1 MRWDSV
7 LRGRRG
13 LPFGRFLGLLLLAGV
28 WELASGGMGSVPP
41 VSAHPLAE
49 VRFDRT
55 IAVRLSAAGVDVTY
69 TLDVS
74 VLGMHLDAARRLA
87 PEEIARM
94 ERTWRGY
101 ATAYAR
107 KAVEEVQG
115 RLQVR
120 VDGQPL
126 ALELIH
132 WDVTLSDHPTCRY
145 LLRGRWPNGGRQRL
159 VEIEDRTFEEYPGLV
174 HLTVAARGTEREVE
188 IVDLEEP
195 PLRLRS
201 RPIEQL
207 SAEEALQARRARAEV
222 LLPAERPAPPSAGP
236 SSAAPELG
244 PSELSTEPLPEGPS
258 SSLWADLHERG
269 LLALFDS
276 HLGWGVLLLA
286 AFLFGAAHAFTPGH
300 GKTLVAAYLIGER
313 GTVRHA
319 CLLAL
324 ATTIAHTGSVFLVA
338 IVLWLIYGT
347 QIPALA
353 HGLLQLAAGLLV
365 VGVGLWL
372 LSRRLAGQ
380 ADHFHLFGGH
390 HHHHHHHH
398 HQGHH
403 HHDHHH
409 HSHSLSS
416 PLSPPPAHAQ
426 SASQVHERVHAS
438 GRDQSPSEAP
448 EDSPAQGHPST
459 PARDEPHSTGPG
471 SPPSGSSPL
480 PGSSPFSDAPAFASP
495 EGSRRPQAGP
505 PSSTA
510 KKDEGTIGW
519 LRVVLMGLGGGLVP
533 CWDAVLLLVAAS
545 ALGRLDAAIPLLLA
559 FSLGLGAVLVG
570 LGVAVVYALRA
581 GQHRFSESRW
591 FRMLPTFSAA
601 LLVGLGLWL
610 CQNALALLGGRAG

>member
-1 MRWDSV
+1 M
-7 LRGRRG
+7 G
-13 LPFGRFLGLLLLAGV
+13 L
-28 WELASGGMGSVPP
+28 VPA

-74 VLGMHLDAARRLA
+74 VLGMHLDAARRLT
-87 PEEIARM
+87 PEEVARL

-107 KAVEEVQG
+107 KAAEEVQG

-132 WDVTLSDHPTCRY
+132 WDVTLSDHPTYRY

-159 VEIEDRTFEEYPGLV
+159 VEIEDRTFDEYPGLV
-174 HLTVAARGTEREVE
+174 HLTVAARGAERELE
-188 IVDLEEP
+188 ILDLEEP

-207 SAEEALQARRARAEV
+207 SAEEARQARRARVEV
-222 LLPAERPAPPSAGP
+222 LLPAERPTPAAGTSPTAPEAGP
-236 SSAAPELG
+236 S
-244 PSELSTEPLPEGPS
+244 EPLPEPLPES
-258 SSLWADLHERG
+258 SSPRLWADLQERG

-324 ATTIAHTGSVFLVA
+324 ATTVAHTGSVFLVA

-365 VGVGLWL
+365 VGVGIWL

-380 ADHFHLFGGH
+380 ADHFHLFGDH
-390 HHHHHHHH
+390 HHHHHHPHH
-398 HQGHH
+398 HPP
-403 HHDHHH
+403 HDHHGH
-409 HSHSLSS
+409 HRHHLGQALGQSLRPDAGDTGRSSDSAHAPVSPATPSS
-416 PLSPPPAHAQ
+416 PG
-426 SASQVHERVHAS
+426 S
-438 GRDQSPSEAP
+438 GRSAADACFSP
-448 EDSPAQGHPST
+448 
-459 PARDEPHSTGPG
+459 TGRNG
-471 SPPSGSSPL
+471 
-480 PGSSPFSDAPAFASP
+480 
-495 EGSRRPQAGP
+495 
-505 PSSTA
+505 
-510 KKDEGTIGW
+510 GTIGW

-581 GQHRFSESRW
+581 GQHHFSESRW

>member
-1 MRWDSV
+1 MRW
-7 LRGRRG
+7 RREIRPG
-13 LPFGRFLGLLLLAGV
+13 QFLGLLLIWFWGLALSWAG
-28 WELASGGMGSVPP
+28 LPP
-41 VSAHPLAE
+41 SAAAHPLAE

-55 IAVRLSAAGVDVTY
+55 IAIRLSAGSVDAIY

-74 VLGMHLDAARRLA
+74 VLGMHLDAARRLT
-87 PEEIARM
+87 PEEVAQM

-101 ATAYAR
+101 ALAYAR
-107 KAVEEVQG
+107 KAAEEVQK

-126 ALELIH
+126 MLELVH

-145 LLRGRWPNGGRQRL
+145 LLRGRWPKGGRQRL
-159 VEIEDRTFEEYPGLV
+159 VEIEDRTFDDYPGLV
-174 HLTVAARGTEREVE
+174 NLTVATRGAERDLE
-188 IVDLEEP
+188 ILDLEEP

-207 SAEEALQARRARAEV
+207 PAEEALQARRARVEV
-222 LLPAERPAPPSAGP
+222 LLPAEQPRSPPAGIPPV
-236 SSAAPELG
+236 APTPA
-244 PSELSTEPLPEGPS
+244 PSELLPDAPS
-258 SSLWADLHERG
+258 PRFWTDLHERG

-276 HLGWGVLLLA
+276 HLGWGFLLLA

-324 ATTIAHTGSVFLVA
+324 ATTVAHTGSVFLVA

-365 VGVGLWL
+365 VGVGIWL

-380 ADHFHLFGGH
+380 ADHFHLFGDH
-390 HHHHHHHH
+390 HHHHHPNS
-398 HQGHH
+398 
-403 HHDHHH
+403 
-409 HSHSLSS
+409 HSHSRHQTHPHSHPHAHVDGHGHS
-416 PLSPPPAHAQ
+416 QSEIHGHSYSEAHDHAHAQ
-426 SASQVHERVHAS
+426 EEPHDSGDGSSQSSSVS
-438 GRDQSPSEAP
+438 SP
-448 EDSPAQGHPST
+448 DT
-459 PARDEPHSTGPG
+459 PAIS
-471 SPPSGSSPL
+471 SLYGSSHPATDVSV
-480 PGSSPFSDAPAFASP
+480 SSA
-495 EGSRRPQAGP
+495 R
-505 PSSTA
+505 
-510 KKDEGTIGW
+510 KDGGTIAW

-545 ALGRLDAAIPLLLA
+545 AVGRLDAAIPLLLA
-559 FSLGLGAVLVG
+559 FSLGLGMVLVG

-581 GQHRFSESRW
+581 GQHHFSESRW
-591 FRMLPTFSAA
+591 FRLLPTFSAA

-610 CQNALALLGGRAG
+610 CQNALALLGGHAG

>member
-1 MRWDSV
+1 
-7 LRGRRG
+7 LT
-13 LPFGRFLGLLLLAGV
+13 
-28 WELASGGMGSVPP
+28 
-41 VSAHPLAE
+41 E

-74 VLGMHLDAARRLA
+74 VLGMHLDAARRLT
-87 PEEIARM
+87 PEEVARL
-94 ERTWRGY
+94 ERTWRSY
-101 ATAYAR
+101 VTAYAR

-126 ALELIH
+126 ELELIH

-145 LLRGRWPNGGRQRL
+145 LLRSRWPNGGRQRL
-159 VEIEDRTFEEYPGLV
+159 VEIEDRTFDEYPGLV
-174 HLTVAARGTEREVE
+174 HLTVAARGAERELE
-188 IVDLEEP
+188 ILDLEEP
-195 PLRLRS
+195 PLRVRS

-207 SAEEALQARRARAEV
+207 SAEEARQARRARVEV
-222 LLPAERPAPPSAGP
+222 RLPVERPASP
-236 SSAAPELG
+236 AAETSPG
-244 PSELSTEPLPEGPS
+244 APKPAPSELPTEPLPVTPS
-258 SSLWADLHERG
+258 SSFWVDLHERG

-313 GTVRHA
+313 GTIRHA

-324 ATTIAHTGSVFLVA
+324 ATTVAHTGSVFLVA

-380 ADHFHLFGGH
+380 ADHFHLFGDH
-390 HHHHHHHH
+390 HHHHPPHHP
-398 HQGHH
+398 H
-403 HHDHHH
+403 HHDHFQP
-409 HSHSLSS
+409 SS
-416 PLSPPPAHAQ
+416 PALARPLRQDARETGYSRGSHPDSSSSASPSPP
-426 SASQVHERVHAS
+426 
-438 GRDQSPSEAP
+438 
-448 EDSPAQGHPST
+448 
-459 PARDEPHSTGPG
+459 ARRS
-471 SPPSGSSPL
+471 
-480 PGSSPFSDAPAFASP
+480 
-495 EGSRRPQAGP
+495 PQAGASP
-505 PSSTA
+505 PTA
-510 KKDEGTIGW
+510 RKDGGTIGW

-581 GQHRFSESRW
+581 GQHHFSESRW

-601 LLVGLGLWL
+601 LLVGLGVWL
-610 CQNALALLGGRAG
+610 CQNALALLGGRVG